1 MRKLFLFLGGLLL
14 LASMLGL
21 LFFAGAIY
29 DAEQK
34 HKIETFF
41 FETNAESGGRVA
53 TPIAADDMSP
63 ISLRDSLI
71 ARFINEYFYVI
82 PDDWN
87 AAARAECLNTD
98 NTLTALCGLA
108 TASVSKNWKN
118 TMAPEIKE
126 MADAGAMR
134 QVKVLSVSEAESGH
148 LVVGYQLTTWNEPN
162 NVLARPIV
170 TVGNLYLDVTHEP
183 VRANQTQDVLNQLS
197 AGVDPA
203 YAFADSF
210 RILDVLQQ

>member
-1 MRKLFLFLGGLLL
+1 
-14 LASMLGL
+14 
-21 LFFAGAIY
+21 
-29 DAEQK
+29 
-34 HKIETFF
+34 
-41 FETNAESGGRVA
+41 
-53 TPIAADDMSP
+53 
-63 ISLRDSLI
+63 
-71 ARFINEYFYVI
+71 
-82 PDDWN
+82 
-87 AAARAECLNTD
+87 
-98 NTLTALCGLA
+98 
-108 TASVSKNWKN
+108 
-118 TMAPEIKE
+118 MAPEIKE